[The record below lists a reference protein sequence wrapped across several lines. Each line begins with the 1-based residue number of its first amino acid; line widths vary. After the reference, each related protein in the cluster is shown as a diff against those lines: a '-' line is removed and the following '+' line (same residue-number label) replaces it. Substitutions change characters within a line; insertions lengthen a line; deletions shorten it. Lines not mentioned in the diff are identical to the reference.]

1 MSSSQVDPQQFAAL
15 SASTLERWSNFGNW
29 ERIYFPSLVGV
40 QVEEL
45 RVDYCRMRLP
55 FRAELEQ
62 PMGVVHGGA
71 IATLI
76 DVCVVP
82 AIGTAYESIV
92 NYSTVDLHVQYH
104 RALMQEDAVC
114 HGWVTK
120 RGKSVI
126 FCEAEVIAASSD
138 KLIARGFMTYNVSPQ
153 RV

>member
-1 MSSSQVDPQQFAAL
+1 MTSSKVDPQQFAAL
-15 SASTLERWSNFGNW
+15 SASALERWSNFGNW

-55 FRAELEQ
+55 FREDLEQ

-82 AIGTAYESIV
+82 AIGTAYENVV

-104 RALMQEDAVC
+104 RALIQEDAVC

-120 RGKSVI
+120 RGRSVI
-126 FCEAEVIAASSD
+126 FCEAEVVGASSD
-138 KLIARGFMTYNVSPQ
+138 KIIARGFMTYSVSPQ
-153 RV
+153 SV